1 MTLKLWLRL
10 LMYTPVNFRT
20 SGNVDKTG
28 EVVFMGDGKVGI
40 ATQREVFS
48 YKEVKRVRRVHNG
61 GFIKW
66 IKEKLF

>member
-28 EVVFMGDGKVGI
+28 EVVFMGDDKYI
-40 ATQREVFS
+40 EANS
-48 YKEVKRVRRVHNG
+48 YFIWDTKNNIMLAQWRASLHPSRNNG
-61 GFIKW
+61 
-66 IKEKLF
+66 